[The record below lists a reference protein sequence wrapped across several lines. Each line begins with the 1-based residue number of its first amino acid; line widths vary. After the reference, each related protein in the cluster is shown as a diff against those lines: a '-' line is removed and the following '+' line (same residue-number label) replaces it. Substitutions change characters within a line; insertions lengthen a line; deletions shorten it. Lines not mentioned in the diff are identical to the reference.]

1 MAQNR
6 QAEKDMAETG
16 HETTR
21 RAAGHAAQAA
31 RTMTD
36 AAERTARTG
45 ADVFHRNS
53 EQVRQTFEMGSDAAA
68 RMAERAF
75 GQFARAFGI
84 VTGDHA
90 QQATQQSARNVE
102 AILHSNTVMVDGVQ
116 TIAREWMT
124 FVQNRA
130 ERNME
135 RFEALTNCRSV
146 QDCIAVQTDMMRD
159 SIEDLLQT
167 TKRVAEVST
176 RMAEQ
181 AVQTNDST
189 LAPR

>member
-21 RAAGHAAQAA
+21 RVAGHAAQTA
-31 RTMTD
+31 RTMSD

-45 ADVFHRNS
+45 ADVLQRNS
-53 EQVRQTFEMGSDAAA
+53 EQMRQTFEIGSDTAA

-75 GQFARAFGI
+75 GQFARAFGV
-84 VTGDHA
+84 VTGNGA
-90 QQATQQSARNVE
+90 QQATQQSAHNVE
-102 AILHSNTVMVDGVQ
+102 VILHSNAIIADGVQ

-135 RFEALTNCRSV
+135 RFEALANCRSV
-146 QDCIAVQTDMMRD
+146 QDCIAAQTDLLRD
-159 SIEDLLQT
+159 SIEHLLQT

-176 RMAEQ
+176 RMADQ
-181 AVQTNDST
+181 AVHAGEST

>member
-21 RAAGHAAQAA
+21 RTAGQAAHAA

-45 ADVFHRNS
+45 ADVFHRNT

-68 RMAERAF
+68 RMTERAF
-75 GQFARAFGI
+75 GQFARAFGV
-84 VTGDHA
+84 VTGDNA

-102 AILHSNTVMVDGVQ
+102 TILHSSAVIVDGVQ
-116 TIAREWMT
+116 TISREWLT
-124 FVQNRA
+124 FMQNRA

-135 RFEALTNCRSV
+135 RLEALTACRSM
-146 QDCIAVQTDMMRD
+146 QDCIAVHTDLVRD
-159 SIEDLLQT
+159 NLEDLLAT
-167 TKRVAEVST
+167 TRRVAEVST
-176 RMAEQ
+176 RMVDQ
-181 AVQTNDST
+181 AVQASDST

>member
-6 QAEKDMAETG
+6 QAEKDMAEAG

-21 RAAGHAAQAA
+21 RAAGHAAQTA

-45 ADVFHRNS
+45 ADVLQRNS

-68 RMAERAF
+68 RIAERAF
-75 GQFARAFGI
+75 GQFARAFGV
-84 VTGDHA
+84 VTGNGA
-90 QQATQQSARNVE
+90 QQAMQQSARNVE
-102 AILHSNTVMVDGVQ
+102 AILHSNTVIADGVQ

-135 RFEALTNCRSV
+135 RFEALANCRSA
-146 QDCIAVQTDMMRD
+146 QDCIAVQTDLVRD
-159 SIEDLLQT
+159 SIEDLLAT

-176 RMAEQ
+176 RMVDQ
-181 AVQTNDST
+181 AVQTNESS

>member
-21 RAAGHAAQAA
+21 RAAGHAAQTA

-36 AAERTARTG
+36 AAERAARTG
-45 ADVFHRNS
+45 ADVLQRNS

-68 RMAERAF
+68 RIAERAF
-75 GQFARAFGI
+75 GQFTRVFGV
-84 VTGDHA
+84 VTGDNA

-102 AILHSNTVMVDGVQ
+102 AILHSSAIIADGVQ
-116 TIAREWMT
+116 TISREWLT

-135 RFEALTNCRSV
+135 RLETLANCRSV
-146 QDCIAVQTDMMRD
+146 QDCIAARTELVRD
-159 SIEDLLQT
+159 HLQDLLQT

-176 RMAEQ
+176 RMADE
-181 AVQTNDST
+181 AVQTDST

>member
-21 RAAGHAAQAA
+21 RAAGQATHTA

-45 ADVFHRNS
+45 ADVFHRNT
-53 EQVRQTFEMGSDAAA
+53 EQMRQTFEMGSDAAA
-68 RMAERAF
+68 RMTERAF
-75 GQFARAFGI
+75 GQFARAFGV
-84 VTGDHA
+84 VTGDNA

-102 AILHSNTVMVDGVQ
+102 TILHSSAVIVDGVQ
-116 TIAREWMT
+116 TISREWLN

-135 RFEALTNCRSV
+135 RLEALTACRSM
-146 QDCIAVQTDMMRD
+146 QDCIAAHTDLVRD
-159 SIEDLLQT
+159 NLEDLLAT
-167 TKRVAEVST
+167 TRRVAEVST
-176 RMAEQ
+176 RMVDQ
-181 AVQTNDST
+181 AVQTGDST

>member
-6 QAEKDMAETG
+6 QTEKDMAETA

-21 RAAGHAAQAA
+21 RAAGHAAQTA

-36 AAERTARTG
+36 AVERTARTG
-45 ADVFHRNS
+45 ADVLQRNS

-68 RMAERAF
+68 RIAERAF
-75 GQFARAFGI
+75 GQFARAFGVI
-84 VTGDHA
+84 TGDQA
-90 QQATQQSARNVE
+90 QQATHQSARNVE
-102 AILHSNTVMVDGVQ
+102 AIMHSNAVIADGVQ

-124 FVQNRA
+124 FVQHRA

-135 RFEALTNCRSV
+135 RLEALANCRSV
-146 QDCIAVQTDMMRD
+146 QDCIAAQTDLVRD

-176 RMAEQ
+176 RMVEE
-181 AVQTNDST
+181 AVPSGDST

>member
-6 QAEKDMAETG
+6 QAEKEKDMAVTG

-21 RAAGHAAQAA
+21 RAAQTA
-31 RTMTD
+31 RAMSD

-45 ADVFHRNS
+45 ADAFHRNS

-75 GQFARAFGI
+75 GQFARVFGV
-84 VTGDHA
+84 VTGNGA

-102 AILHSNTVMVDGVQ
+102 AILHSNTVIADGVQ

-146 QDCIAVQTDMMRD
+146 QDCIAVQTDLVRD

-176 RMAEQ
+176 RMVDQ
-181 AVQTNDST
+181 AAHTNVKH
-189 LAPR
+189 PRAAVM

>member
-1 MAQNR
+1 MAPNR
-6 QAEKDMAETG
+6 HTEKDVAETG

-21 RAAGHAAQAA
+21 RAAGHAAQTA
-31 RTMTD
+31 RTMSD

-45 ADVFHRNS
+45 ADVLHRNS

-68 RMAERAF
+68 RVAERAF
-75 GQFARAFGI
+75 GQFARAFGV

-102 AILHSNTVMVDGVQ
+102 AILHSSAIIADGVQ
-116 TIAREWMT
+116 TISREWLT

-135 RFEALTNCRSV
+135 RLEALANCRSM
-146 QDCIAVQTDMMRD
+146 QDCIAVQTDLLRD
-159 SIEDLLQT
+159 NLQDLMHT
-167 TKRVAEVST
+167 AKRVAEVST
-176 RMAEQ
+176 RMADE
-181 AVQTNDST
+181 AVQTGDST

>member
-6 QAEKDMAETG
+6 QAEKDMAEAG

-21 RAAGHAAQAA
+21 RAAGHAAQTA
-31 RTMTD
+31 RTVTD
-36 AAERTARTG
+36 AAERAARTG
-45 ADVFHRNS
+45 ADVLQRNS

-68 RMAERAF
+68 RIAERAF
-75 GQFARAFGI
+75 GQFTRVFGV
-84 VTGDHA
+84 VTGDNA

-102 AILHSNTVMVDGVQ
+102 AILHSSAIIADGVQ
-116 TIAREWMT
+116 TISREWLT

-135 RFEALTNCRSV
+135 RLETLANCRSV
-146 QDCIAVQTDMMRD
+146 QDCIAAHTELVRD
-159 SIEDLLQT
+159 HLQDLLQT

-176 RMAEQ
+176 RMVDE
-181 AVQTNDST
+181 AVQTGDST

>member
-1 MAQNR
+1 
-6 QAEKDMAETG
+6 MAEAS

-21 RAAGHAAQAA
+21 RAAGHAAQTA
-31 RTMTD
+31 RTMSD

-45 ADVFHRNS
+45 AEVFQRNS
-53 EQVRQTFEMGSDAAA
+53 EQVRQTFEMGSDAAS
-68 RMAERAF
+68 RLAERAF
-75 GQFARAFGI
+75 GQFARAFGV
-84 VTGDHA
+84 VTGNGA

-102 AILHSNTVMVDGVQ
+102 VIMHSNALIADGVQ

-124 FVQNRA
+124 FVQHRA

-135 RFEALTNCRSV
+135 TFEALTNCRSV
-146 QDCIAVQTDMMRD
+146 QDCIAAQTNMVRD
-159 SIEDLLQT
+159 SIEDLLQA

-176 RMAEQ
+176 RMVDQ
-181 AVQTNDST
+181 AVQTGDST

>member
-1 MAQNR
+1 
-6 QAEKDMAETG
+6 MAETG

-21 RAAGHAAQAA
+21 RAAQTA
-31 RTMTD
+31 RTMSD
-36 AAERTARTG
+36 AAERTARAG
-45 ADVFHRNS
+45 ADVLQRNT
-53 EQVRQTFEMGSDAAA
+53 EQMRQTFEMGSDTAA

-75 GQFARAFGI
+75 GQFARAFGV
-84 VTGDHA
+84 VTGDSA

-102 AILHSNTVMVDGVQ
+102 AILHSNTIMVDGVQ

-135 RFEALTNCRSV
+135 RLEALSHCRSM
-146 QDCIAVQTDMMRD
+146 QDCIAAQTDLVRD

-167 TKRVAEVST
+167 TRRIAEVSN
-176 RMAEQ
+176 RMVDQ
-181 AVQTNDST
+181 AVHTGDSS

>member
-6 QAEKDMAETG
+6 QAEKDMAEAG

-21 RAAGHAAQAA
+21 RAAGHAAQTA
-31 RTMTD
+31 RTMSD
-36 AAERTARTG
+36 AAERSARAG
-45 ADVFHRNS
+45 ADVLQRNS
-53 EQVRQTFEMGSDAAA
+53 EQMRQTLEMGSDTAA

-75 GQFARAFGI
+75 GQFTRVFGV
-84 VTGDHA
+84 VTGNGA

-102 AILHSNTVMVDGVQ
+102 AILHSNAIIADGVQ
-116 TIAREWMT
+116 TIAREWFT
-124 FVQNRA
+124 FVQHRA

-135 RFEALTNCRSV
+135 TFEALTSCRSV
-146 QDCIAVQTDMMRD
+146 QDCIAIQTDLVRD
-159 SIEDLLQT
+159 NLEDLLQT

-176 RMAEQ
+176 RMADQ
-181 AVQTNDST
+181 AVQTGDST

>member
-6 QAEKDMAETG
+6 QAEKAMAEAG

-21 RAAGHAAQAA
+21 RAAGHAAQTA

-45 ADVFHRNS
+45 ADVLQRNS

-68 RMAERAF
+68 RIAERAF
-75 GQFARAFGI
+75 GQFTRVFGV
-84 VTGDHA
+84 VTGDNG

-102 AILHSNTVMVDGVQ
+102 AILHSSPILADGVQ
-116 TIAREWMT
+116 TISREWLT

-135 RFEALTNCRSV
+135 RLETLANCRSV
-146 QDCIAVQTDMMRD
+146 QDCIAAHTELVRD
-159 SIEDLLQT
+159 HLQDLLQT

-176 RMAEQ
+176 RMADE
-181 AVQTNDST
+181 AVQTDST

>member
-6 QAEKDMAETG
+6 HTEKDMAEAG

-21 RAAGHAAQAA
+21 RAAQTA
-31 RTMTD
+31 RTMSD

-53 EQVRQTFEMGSDAAA
+53 EQVRQTFEMGSGAAA
-68 RMAERAF
+68 RMAELAF
-75 GQFARAFGI
+75 GQFARAFGV
-84 VTGDHA
+84 VTGNGA

-102 AILHSNTVMVDGVQ
+102 TILHSSALIADGVQ
-116 TIAREWMT
+116 TISREWLT

-135 RFEALTNCRSV
+135 RFEALTHCRSV
-146 QDCIAVQTDMMRD
+146 QDCIAAQTDLVRD

-167 TKRVAEVST
+167 TRRVAEVST
-176 RMAEQ
+176 RMVDQ
-181 AVQTNDST
+181 AVQTGDST

>member
-1 MAQNR
+1 MR
-6 QAEKDMAETG
+6 SMK
-16 HETTR
+16 
-21 RAAGHAAQAA
+21 
-31 RTMTD
+31 
-36 AAERTARTG
+36 
-45 ADVFHRNS
+45 S
-53 EQVRQTFEMGSDAAA
+53 E
-68 RMAERAF
+68 
-75 GQFARAFGI
+75 
-84 VTGDHA
+84 
-90 QQATQQSARNVE
+90 
-102 AILHSNTVMVDGVQ
+102 

-146 QDCIAVQTDMMRD
+146 QDCVAVQTDLVRD

-176 RMAEQ
+176 RMVDQ
-181 AVQTNDST
+181 AVHTNESS

>member
-1 MAQNR
+1 MASNR
-6 QAEKDMAETG
+6 QAEKEKDMAETG

-21 RAAGHAAQAA
+21 RAAQTA
-31 RTMTD
+31 RTMSD

-45 ADVFHRNS
+45 VDVLHRNS
-53 EQVRQTFEMGSDAAA
+53 EQMRQTFEMGSDTAA

-75 GQFARAFGI
+75 GQFARAFGV
-84 VTGDHA
+84 VTGNGA

-102 AILHSNTVMVDGVQ
+102 AILHSNAIIADGVQ

-124 FVQNRA
+124 FVHNRA

-146 QDCIAVQTDMMRD
+146 QDCIAVQTDLVRD

-167 TKRVAEVST
+167 TKRVAEV
-176 RMAEQ
+176 
-181 AVQTNDST
+181 
-189 LAPR
+189 

>member
-21 RAAGHAAQAA
+21 RAAGHAAQTA

-45 ADVFHRNS
+45 SDVLQRNS

-68 RMAERAF
+68 RIAERAF
-75 GQFARAFGI
+75 GQFARAFGV
-84 VTGDHA
+84 VTGNGA

-102 AILHSNTVMVDGVQ
+102 AILHSNTVIADGVQ

-135 RFEALTNCRSV
+135 RFEALANCRSV
-146 QDCIAVQTDMMRD
+146 QDCIAVQTELVRD

-176 RMAEQ
+176 RMVDQ
-181 AVQTNDST
+181 AVHVNDST

>member
-6 QAEKDMAETG
+6 QAEKDMTEAG

-21 RAAGHAAQAA
+21 RAASHAAHTA

-45 ADVFHRNS
+45 ADVLQRNS
-53 EQVRQTFEMGSDAAA
+53 EQVRQTFEMGSEAAA
-68 RMAERAF
+68 RIAERAF
-75 GQFARAFGI
+75 GQFARVFGV
-84 VTGDHA
+84 VTGNGT

-102 AILHSNTVMVDGVQ
+102 TILHSSVILADGMQ
-116 TIAREWMT
+116 TISRELLT

-135 RFEALTNCRSV
+135 RLEALTNCRSV
-146 QDCIAVQTDMMRD
+146 QDCVAAQTDLVRD
-159 SIEDLLQT
+159 NIEDLLQT
-167 TKRVAEVST
+167 TRRIAEASN
-176 RMAEQ
+176 RMVDQ
-181 AVQTNDST
+181 AVQAGDST

>member
-1 MAQNR
+1 MASNR
-6 QAEKDMAETG
+6 HTEKDMAEAG

-21 RAAGHAAQAA
+21 RAAGHAAQTA

-68 RMAERAF
+68 RIAERAF
-75 GQFARAFGI
+75 GQFARAFGV
-84 VTGDHA
+84 VTGNGA

-102 AILHSNTVMVDGVQ
+102 VILHSNALIADGVQ

-146 QDCIAVQTDMMRD
+146 HDYIAVQTDLVRD

-167 TKRVAEVST
+167 TKRVAEAST
-176 RMAEQ
+176 RMVDE
-181 AVQTNDST
+181 AVHTSDST